1 MLQTSLRVRCRNQRC
16 RCKLP
21 IPTENDHKAFC
32 SPYCYNQFFH
42 WKCAVCEV
50 EILRGKRR
58 KQPKCCRSPKCNK
71 TYKNFTPT
79 YTFGYH
85 PSLGAISASEVPL
98 SQGAKGVSGATYQI
112 VAGPPLSPSALW
124 AATLP
129 HDAATQA
136 RIDRTNRECQGHHI
150 IKPGGHP
157 INIVGGYKFLQAVK
171 LDAGLR
177 PVDKSDWRIQYQP
190 GDIATEWTARELAR
204 RETEQQG
211 SQVENAET
219 ESAETYEDLSIPA
232 FLRREAA

>member
-85 PSLGAISASEVPL
+85 PSLGAISASEVGKRRQRGDLPDRCR
-98 SQGAKGVSGATYQI
+98 
-112 VAGPPLSPSALW
+112 P
-124 AATLP
+124 AAIAFRSVGC
-129 HDAATQA
+129 HDAT
-136 RIDRTNRECQGHHI
+136 RRSD
-150 IKPGGHP
+150 PGPH
-157 INIVGGYKFLQAVK
+157 
-171 LDAGLR
+171 
-177 PVDKSDWRIQYQP
+177 
-190 GDIATEWTARELAR
+190 
-204 RETEQQG
+204 
-211 SQVENAET
+211 
-219 ESAETYEDLSIPA
+219 
-232 FLRREAA
+232 